1 MKNTPE
7 HNLWTAV
14 IKEAIHDYLSK
25 YHIPQVYRDSA
36 ESFLFDKTQDGF
48 DTICFYLNIN
58 ANTIRKAVL
67 QKKKELYKIHTVINK
82 EVYTK

>member
-1 MKNTPE
+1 MKYTPE
-7 HNLWTAV
+7 QQLWTAV

-25 YHIPQVYRDSA
+25 NHVPQGHRDSA
-36 ESFLFDKTQDGF
+36 ESFLFDITQDGF

-67 QKKKELYKIHTVINK
+67 QKKSESKKRKAV
-82 EVYTK
+82 TK